1 MGGERMMKREKLD
14 RDAAMKLI
22 AGDNVGWK
30 IAGLAA
36 GFIAAFLLV
45 VVSAM
50 WMAGV
55 QMEKE
60 KSKKYKL
67 KKGIKWETAENMIN
81 PLIVTGK
88 PADRKST
95 RLNSSHEIPS
105 RMPSSA

>member
-1 MGGERMMKREKLD
+1 MGGERMMKREKVD

-22 AGDNVGWK
+22 AGDNAGWK

-55 QMEKE
+55 
-60 KSKKYKL
+60 
-67 KKGIKWETAENMIN
+67 
-81 PLIVTGK
+81 
-88 PADRKST
+88 
-95 RLNSSHEIPS
+95 
-105 RMPSSA
+105 